1 MISSER
7 MYDTLLDAGW
17 VGYDDIS
24 NCKIPKECL
33 VHLKGIWRDDEHDE
47 LLNNGEF
54 WEYACD
60 PGDSYH
66 PFLTYLWMYHN
77 FYKIAIREHSS
88 ERYWNKDT
96 SYLLGEVMWLLIE
109 RGHRGLDKESYNQ
122 FIFHKKE
129 KGNKRTSFNG
139 CIPQLR
145 LTKGK
150 PLADQHPWLKKKQ
163 QEIGDIIKKRDINKK
178 RDDTIYLSD
187 EWFDDLL
194 QC

>member
-33 VHLKGIWRDDEHDE
+33 NHLKGIWRDDEHDE
-47 LLNNGEF
+47 LLNNGQF
-54 WEYACD
+54 WDHACD

-66 PFLTYLWMYHN
+66 PFLKHLWMYHN
-77 FYKIAIREHSS
+77 LYKITRKHN
-88 ERYWNKDT
+88 WNKET
-96 SYLLGEVMWLLIE
+96 SYLLGEIMWLLLE
-109 RGHRGLDKESYNQ
+109 RGHRGIDETSYNQ
-122 FIFHKKE
+122 HIFHKKE
-129 KGNKRTSFNG
+129 KGIERTSFKG

-150 PLADQHPWLKKKQ
+150 PWLKKKQ
-163 QEIGDIIKKRDINKK
+163 GEIGDIIEDRG
-178 RDDTIYLSD
+178 DTIYLSD
-187 EWFDDLL
+187 EWFDYLL